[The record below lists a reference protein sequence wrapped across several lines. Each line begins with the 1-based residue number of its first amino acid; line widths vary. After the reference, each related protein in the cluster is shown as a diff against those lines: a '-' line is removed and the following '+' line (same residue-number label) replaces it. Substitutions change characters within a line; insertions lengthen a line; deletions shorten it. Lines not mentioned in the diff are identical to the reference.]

1 MSDEPPRRSK
11 KKSSVPIMG
20 ESGQTDAER
29 RTLRT
34 SQRKLLKQIT
44 TAEGDAME
52 DAKAAAFD
60 QIRDS
65 NNALFQKVRYAR
77 EAVLDGENLD
87 AITTRASR
95 QADRLV
101 SVARYDAAK
110 FVRKLKSKATN
121 RESNFDW
128 TMLGR
133 EVGTCFN
140 AVPGFNFMNGP
151 VDHHVEEK
159 KRVARGRRKRGS
171 GEEGEEERPEDL
183 KETGKGDG
191 RSLTAAEKHYKS
203 VADTLEKRS
212 LDVRV
217 EEEQNNSKKLRGQ
230 INMVQYLFNPK
241 SFTQTVENIFHYSFL
256 IKKGAA
262 GIRVD
267 EKSGGPATWN
277 SKLDAVNKQLPT
289 TQCIVALDKT
299 QWQALID
306 SNGVV
311 QSDVPHRSGKIV

>member
-1 MSDEPPRRSK
+1 MSEEAPRRSK

-29 RTLRT
+29 RKLRT
-34 SQRKLLKQIT
+34 SQRKLHKQIT

-52 DAKAAAFD
+52 DAKATAFD
-60 QIRDS
+60 QIRDT
-65 NNALFQKVRYAR
+65 NNALFKKVRYAR

-121 RESNFDW
+121 REHNFDW

-140 AVPGFNFMNGP
+140 AVPGINFMNGP
-151 VDHHVEEK
+151 VDHHVAEK
-159 KRVARGRRKRGS
+159 KRVVRERRKRGS
-171 GEEGEEERPEDL
+171 QEEGEEERPEDL
-183 KETGKGDG
+183 KEMEKGDG
-191 RSLTAAEKHYKS
+191 RLTAAEHHYKS
-203 VADTLEKRS
+203 VRETLIKRS
-212 LDVRV
+212 SEVRK
-217 EEEQNNSKKLRGQ
+217 EEQRNGKKQKGE

-256 IKKGAA
+256 VKKGDA
-262 GIRVD
+262 GVRVD
-267 EKSGGPATWN
+267 SKSGGVTTWN
-277 SKLDAVNKQLPT
+277 SYVKDDGEQLPSR
-289 TQCIVALDKT
+289 QCIVALDRN

-306 SNGVV
+306 SNGVIK
-311 QSDVPHRSGKIV
+311 SDVPHRTGKNAR